1 MEGVEGAVRAGLPG
15 VEVEGMKRDG
25 ELVDERGIGDDGDER
40 SMMLMLMMLLME
52 REEEGKEREGM
63 PPTRPY
69 LIYQSGHGPHQF
81 SHRGG
86 RWQDSHDGL
95 PPCR

>member
-1 MEGVEGAVRAGLPG
+1 M
-15 VEVEGMKRDG
+15 
-25 ELVDERGIGDDGDER
+25 VDERGIGDDGDER
-40 SMMLMLMMLLME
+40 SMMLE

-69 LIYQSGHGPHQF
+69 LIYQSDHDPHEF

-86 RWQDSHDGL
+86 RWQDSHDRL